1 MTAVECRICSD
12 QYERPDESVDRGYA
26 VEIVDKGSGVARRD
40 MIPLC
45 PRCRQQMEEHPA
57 WTATGT
63 VYLGFGRSGYRVPDA
78 GDQ

>member
-1 MTAVECRICSD
+1 MSSVECGICSD
-12 QYERPDESVDRGYA
+12 QYERSDEGVDRGYA
-26 VEIVDKGSGVARRD
+26 VEIVDKGAGVARRD

-45 PRCRQQMEEHPA
+45 PRCHEQMQHHPA
-57 WTATGT
+57 RTATGT